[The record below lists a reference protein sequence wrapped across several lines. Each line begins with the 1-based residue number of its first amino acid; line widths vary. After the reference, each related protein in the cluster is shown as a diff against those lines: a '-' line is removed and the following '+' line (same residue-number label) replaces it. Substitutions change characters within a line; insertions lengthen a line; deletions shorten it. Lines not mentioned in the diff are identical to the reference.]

1 VVVPRQAQDFVYSQ
15 LRRRARRPQLKRD
28 PLGGNTF
35 LSTRSAK
42 GSRPNVPRFNEFSID
57 SMRWALPS

>member
-1 VVVPRQAQDFVYSQ
+1 MPCRAQDFVRCQ

-42 GSRPNVPRFNEFSID
+42 GRKPNRPRFNEFSSD
-57 SMRWALPS
+57 SMR